1 MNTIELKEIT
11 YYRFLL
17 MTEMKKL
24 GTTDNELRLIS
35 DTMIRN
41 AIQNKRNPETVT
53 WAILQ

>member
-24 GTTDNELRLIS
+24 GTTDNELHLIS

-41 AIQNKRNPETVT
+41 AI
-53 WAILQ
+53 